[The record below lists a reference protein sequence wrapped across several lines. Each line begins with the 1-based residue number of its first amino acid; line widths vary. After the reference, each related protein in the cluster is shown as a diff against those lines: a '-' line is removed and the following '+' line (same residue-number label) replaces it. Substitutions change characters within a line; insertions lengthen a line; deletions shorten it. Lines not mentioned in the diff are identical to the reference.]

1 VRQEEGTNGIS
12 DPQLWLYA
20 HGDPNVVGHTSILYD
35 TVSPRWP
42 ERDIICFDPAAS
54 DDGTFCVQISDDW
67 PRDYLNRGPVLNDGC
82 GPVPLEAGEHSVVLT
97 KGARLWYTAVLAP
110 PPAPPKPPPFDL
122 TGKLNVA
129 KCDAMMRDPTHIFR
143 QMWEAR
149 QFMRLRRE
157 GGIPCFE
164 RAREDI
170 SRGQASSAFFADVKE
185 GKWCDSNWYEGV
197 PGDLG
202 DMNRRPRFSGQAPA
216 LLGFDETIDDFCV
229 ADHRYHSNGYYDDWS
244 HAGKCANSNNNILAL
259 WGNRLTYNMCR
270 NLEWQMCAA
279 KGLLPGQGGHGM
291 RFSYPPKELDVFDGG
306 TGKALDRCQGWKP
319 PGVNCQDG
327 FGTDDIFYLE
337 SCLYSFVCKNNEEL
351 FSLKAGEFYVCKFDG
366 DKFDELQGLLESLPA

>member
-170 SRGQASSAFFADVKE
+170 SRGQVRVEAVQNVIPALCGAHCDAFHSR
-185 GKWCDSNWYEGV
+185 C
-197 PGDLG
+197 
-202 DMNRRPRFSGQAPA
+202 RRPLRSSRTLRRA
-216 LLGFDETIDDFCV
+216 
-229 ADHRYHSNGYYDDWS
+229 NG
-244 HAGKCANSNNNILAL
+244 ATAI
-259 WGNRLTYNMCR
+259 
-270 NLEWQMCAA
+270 
-279 KGLLPGQGGHGM
+279 GM
-291 RFSYPPKELDVFDGG
+291 R
-306 TGKALDRCQGWKP
+306 A
-319 PGVNCQDG
+319 
-327 FGTDDIFYLE
+327 
-337 SCLYSFVCKNNEEL
+337 
-351 FSLKAGEFYVCKFDG
+351 
-366 DKFDELQGLLESLPA
+366 